1 MSLSSF
7 AVVHERGDAAPML
20 DDPLAHCLAEK
31 QTVLAYIS
39 RQALMDYFQIPGM
52 RRSGYPFTIDVLD
65 LKSGWQSLK
74 YGSLTSGP
82 RIPAG
87 SFWRIGIPACGV
99 ANVLFNLLQQLR
111 QLGDVGCYAPG
122 FRRQPFVP
130 CRV

>member
-20 DDPLAHCLAEK
+20 DDPLVHCLAEK

-39 RQALMDYFQIPGM
+39 RQALMDYFQFPGERRLMLKDWNLVVDRHLEGFRPIIESKFENDDWEIFNSFGHSYPKIVVTLEDM

-74 YGSLTSGP
+74 
-82 RIPAG
+82 
-87 SFWRIGIPACGV
+87 
-99 ANVLFNLLQQLR
+99 
-111 QLGDVGCYAPG
+111 
-122 FRRQPFVP
+122 
-130 CRV
+130 